1 MPQGLPSPYIY
12 NMAQS
17 KSFFGLRKGSTKS
30 LTFSVYNGKQVT
42 KDRVTQVKNPR
53 TSMQMKQRA
62 IMATVMRAYSAMKEI
77 CDHSNEALSY
87 GQKTMNWFV
96 SENANLLRS
105 LAPNVNL
112 SHSKGN
118 NVVNSYIVS
127 KGTLIAPAIIY
138 DNKMPDGNSKNFFYI
153 SCPDAIN
160 SSEQT
165 NDTTTVGHLLAL
177 LGAPNVGDMVTFLL
191 LKNDDASQSTSTPFY
206 WIRFKH
212 TAENTSKVFVP
223 EGQNDLVNGFTE
235 GVDFET
241 NIDNF
246 SNDDFKISVWTKWNG
261 IGAFDVSISIGFS
274 DEFKVIPAAV
284 SIITSRKADT
294 GWLRSTS
301 RMVYNNIAVNYDAA
315 LASYPTNGEKILN
328 GGNV

>member
-1 MPQGLPSPYIY
+1 
-12 NMAQS
+12 MAQS

-62 IMATVMRAYSAMKEI
+62 IMATAIRAYSAMKEI
-77 CDHSNEALSY
+77 CDHSNESLSY
-87 GQKTMNWFV
+87 GQKTMNWFIR
-96 SENANLLRS
+96 ENAKLLRS

-112 SHSKGN
+112 ALAKGN
-118 NVVNSYIVS
+118 AVINSYIVS
-127 KGTLIAPAIIY
+127 KGSLSAPVFMYDDQFEGAETHFYFYRYFANGII
-138 DNKMPDGNSKNFFYI
+138 NAQG
-153 SCPDAIN
+153 
-160 SSEQT
+160 QQV
-165 NDTTTVGHLLAL
+165 DTTTVGQMLSL

-191 LKNDDASQSTSTPFY
+191 IQNSDTSQSSDSPFY

-212 TAENTSKVFVP
+212 TAENTAKEFKP
-223 EGQNDLVNGFTE
+223 EGQKDLVNGFTE

-246 SNDDFKISVWTKWNG
+246 SSDDFKISVWTLGGTNG
-261 IGAFDVSISIGFS
+261 KYDVYFTIGSS
-274 DEFKVIPAAV
+274 DEFKNIPAALGV
-284 SIITSRKADT
+284 ITSRKTDA

-301 RMVYNNIAVNYDAA
+301 RLVYNDYAVNYDAA
-315 LASYPTNGEKILN
+315 LASYPTNEEKILN

>member
-1 MPQGLPSPYIY
+1 
-12 NMAQS
+12 MAQS

-62 IMATVMRAYSAMKEI
+62 IMATAMRAYSAMKEI
-77 CDHSNEALSY
+77 CDHSNESLSY
-87 GQKTMNWFV
+87 GQETMNWFI

-112 SHSKGN
+112 SHAKGN
-118 NVVNSYIVS
+118 AVVNSYIVS
-127 KGTLIAPAIIY
+127 KGSLVAPIIIY
-138 DNKMPDGNSKNFFYI
+138 DNKMADGNNKNFFYI
-153 SCPDAIN
+153 SYRNAIK
-160 SSEQT
+160 SSQELV
-165 NDTTTVGHLLAL
+165 DTTTVGHLLSL

-191 LKNDDASQSTSTPFY
+191 FQNDESTQSTSAPFY
-206 WIRFKH
+206 WMRFKH
-212 TAENTSKVFVP
+212 TAENSAKEFMP
-223 EGQNDLVNGFTE
+223 EGQNDLVNGFIE

-246 SNDDFKISVWTKWNG
+246 SNDDFKIAIWTKWNG
-261 IGAFDVSISIGFS
+261 SDAFDVNISIGFA
-274 DEFKVIPAAV
+274 DEFQNKPAALGV
-284 SIITSRKADT
+284 ITSRKSDA

-301 RMVYNNIAVNYDAA
+301 RMIYNGYALNYDAA

>member
-1 MPQGLPSPYIY
+1 
-12 NMAQS
+12 MAQS

-42 KDRVTQVKNPR
+42 KDRVTEVKNPR
-53 TSMQMKQRA
+53 TSLQMKQRA
-62 IMATVMRAYSAMKEI
+62 IMATAIRAYSAMKEI
-77 CDHSNEALSY
+77 CDHSNENLSY

-105 LAPNVNL
+105 SSPNVNL
-112 SHSKGN
+112 SLAKGN
-118 NVVNSYIVS
+118 AVVNSYIVS
-127 KGTLIAPAIIY
+127 KGSLSAPVFDYDDQFEADENHFYFYRNFSNGIINAQGLN
-138 DNKMPDGNSKNFFYI
+138 D
-153 SCPDAIN
+153 
-160 SSEQT
+160 
-165 NDTTTVGHLLAL
+165 DTTTIGQMLSL

-191 LKNDDASQSTSTPFY
+191 IQNSETSQSTNATFY

-212 TAENTSKVFVP
+212 TAENTAKEFKP
-223 EGQNDLVNGFTE
+223 EGQKDLVNGFTE

-246 SNDDFKISVWTKWNG
+246 SSNDFKISAWTLGGENG
-261 IGAFDVSISIGFS
+261 KFDVCFTIGYS
-274 DEFKVIPAAV
+274 DEFKDIPASLGV
-284 SIITSRKADT
+284 ITSRNTEA

-301 RMVYNNIAVNYDAA
+301 RMVYNGYDVNYNDA